1 MSNRYCVRVYESR
14 AKDGAVGAGTVVE
27 PIDSFLSIYA
37 DSGDMAE
44 WKLQKEIE
52 SGRLL
57 SGRIYQICPSLSV
70 PELIRSVAA
79 SLDGSFERV
88 FLDPAAGLYSETRRV
103 RLGNISRF
111 GQGQSLPPSQVL
123 GY

>member
-1 MSNRYCVRVYESR
+1 MSKRYCIRVYESR
-14 AKDGAVGAGTVVE
+14 AKDGAVGAGTMVE
-27 PIDSFLSIYA
+27 PIDSFLSVYA

-52 SGRLL
+52 SGSL
-57 SGRIYQICPSLSV
+57 SRGRIYQICPSLSV

-88 FLDPAAGLYSETRRV
+88 FLDPAAGLYSDKRRV
-103 RLGNISRF
+103 RLPDMPRL
-111 GQGQSLPPSQVL
+111 GQEQPPPPSQVL